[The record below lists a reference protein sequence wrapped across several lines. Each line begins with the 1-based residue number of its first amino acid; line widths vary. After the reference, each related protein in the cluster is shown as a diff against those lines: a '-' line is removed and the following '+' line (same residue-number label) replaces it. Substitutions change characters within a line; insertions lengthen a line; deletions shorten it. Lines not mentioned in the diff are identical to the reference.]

1 MKRYIYKVSFSVE
14 VIAPDQ
20 RDADGAI
27 QELDYNFLETTGC
40 ASLQSFEMSDME
52 VEHIHPLTEKEQKEY
67 FDA

>member
-1 MKRYIYKVSFSVE
+1 MKRYNYKVTFFVN
-14 VIAPDQ
+14 VIAENST
-20 RDADGAI
+20 DAEGAI

-52 VEHIHPLTEKEQKEY
+52 VEQEELLTDKEKKEY

>member
-1 MKRYIYKVSFSVE
+1 MKRYNYKVTFSME
-14 VIAPDQ
+14 IIAPDE

-40 ASLQSFEMSDME
+40 ASLQSFEMSD
-52 VEHIHPLTEKEQKEY
+52 VELERSTPLTEKEQKEY